1 MADNKELTYKEVWD
15 KLSKIDC
22 SDKVEKKMKLS
33 YLSWAWAWGIL
44 QEHYPQAQYLFYQG
58 EDDVP
63 YVKYPDGT
71 GEVRCRVSIDNLTR
85 EMTLCVMD
93 FKNNAVKNPNS
104 SQVNNSKMRCLT
116 KCLAMF
122 GLGHYIYAG
131 EDLPEDVDDDM
142 PELDD
147 DESKEDS
154 VEKDV
159 PITELSNVVE
169 ETSKPVQTPTEDVEA
184 DKGYGTEDWAELFI
198 KGFLELATLQKT
210 KDAMTSYYKT
220 NTKHLATLRDNFPKM
235 KADLDSELKKIVSK
249 LEEK

>member
-1 MADNKELTYKEVWD
+1 MSDELTYKEVWD

-22 SDKVEKKMKLS
+22 SDKVEKKGKLS

-44 QEHYPQAQYLFYQG
+44 QEHYPQAQYIFYQG
-58 EDDVP
+58 EGDVP

-131 EDLPEDVDDDM
+131 EDLPEDVEDDDM
-142 PELDD
+142 PDLDD
-147 DESKEDS
+147 ETESKEEPTP
-154 VEKDV
+154 VE
-159 PITELSNVVE
+159 
-169 ETSKPVQTPTEDVEA
+169 TPTEDGGA
-184 DKGYGTEDWAELFI
+184 DKGYGTEAWAKLFV
-198 KGFLELATLQKT
+198 KSFLELAKLNKT
-210 KDAMTSYYKT
+210 KDAMKSYYKT
-220 NTKHLATLRDNFPKM
+220 NTKDLATLRDSFPDI
-235 KADLDSELKKIVSK
+235 KAELDSELKTIVNNLKES
-249 LEEK
+249 

>member
-1 MADNKELTYKEVWD
+1 MSDKELTYKEVWD

-22 SDKVEKKMKLS
+22 SDKIEKKGKLT

-71 GEVRCRVSIDNLTR
+71 GEVRCRISIDNLTR

-122 GLGHYIYAG
+122 GL
-131 EDLPEDVDDDM
+131 
-142 PELDD
+142 
-147 DESKEDS
+147 
-154 VEKDV
+154 
-159 PITELSNVVE
+159 
-169 ETSKPVQTPTEDVEA
+169 
-184 DKGYGTEDWAELFI
+184 
-198 KGFLELATLQKT
+198 
-210 KDAMTSYYKT
+210 
-220 NTKHLATLRDNFPKM
+220 
-235 KADLDSELKKIVSK
+235 
-249 LEEK
+249 

>member
-1 MADNKELTYKEVWD
+1 MSDELTYKEVWD

-22 SDKVEKKMKLS
+22 SDKVEKKGKLS

-44 QEHYPQAQYLFYQG
+44 QEHYPQAQYIFYQG
-58 EDDVP
+58 EGDVP

-131 EDLPEDVDDDM
+131 EDLPEDVEDDDM
-142 PELDD
+142 PDLDD
-147 DESKEDS
+147 EPESKEEPTP
-154 VEKDV
+154 VE
-159 PITELSNVVE
+159 
-169 ETSKPVQTPTEDVEA
+169 TPTEDGGA
-184 DKGYGTEDWAELFI
+184 DKGYGTEAWANLFV
-198 KGFLELATLQKT
+198 KSFLELAKLNKT
-210 KDAMTSYYKT
+210 KDAMKSYYKT
-220 NTKHLATLRDNFPKM
+220 NTKDLATLRDSFPDI
-235 KADLDSELKKIVSK
+235 KAELDSELKTIVNNLKES
-249 LEEK
+249 

>member
-1 MADNKELTYKEVWD
+1 MRDELTYKEVWD

-44 QEHYPQAQYLFYQG
+44 QEHYPQAQYIFYQG
-58 EDDVP
+58 EGDVP

-131 EDLPEDVDDDM
+131 EDLPEDVED
-142 PELDD
+142 EIENLDD
-147 DESKEDS
+147 ETESKEEPTP
-154 VEKDV
+154 VE
-159 PITELSNVVE
+159 
-169 ETSKPVQTPTEDVEA
+169 TPTEDGGA
-184 DKGYGTEDWAELFI
+184 DKGYGTEAWANLFV
-198 KGFLELATLQKT
+198 KSFLELAKLNKT
-210 KDAMTSYYKT
+210 KDAMKSYYKT
-220 NTKHLATLRDNFPKM
+220 NTKDLATLRDSFPDI
-235 KADLDSELKKIVSK
+235 KAELDSELKTIVNNLKES
-249 LEEK
+249 

>member
-1 MADNKELTYKEVWD
+1 MSKELTYKEVWD

-44 QEHYPQAQYLFYQG
+44 QEHYPQAQYIFYQG
-58 EDDVP
+58 EGDVP
-63 YVKYPDGT
+63 YVRYPDGT

-131 EDLPEDVDDDM
+131 EDLPEDVED
-142 PELDD
+142 EIENLDD
-147 DESKEDS
+147 ETESKEEPTP
-154 VEKDV
+154 VE
-159 PITELSNVVE
+159 
-169 ETSKPVQTPTEDVEA
+169 TPTEDGGA
-184 DKGYGTEDWAELFI
+184 DNGYGTEEWAELFV
-198 KGFLELATLQKT
+198 KSFLELAKLSKT
-210 KDAMTSYYKT
+210 KQAMTSYYKN
-220 NTKHLATLRDNFPKM
+220 NTKDLATLRDNFPKM
-235 KADLDSELKKIVSK
+235 KADLDSELKTIVNNLKES
-249 LEEK
+249 

>member
-1 MADNKELTYKEVWD
+1 MSDKELTYKEVWD

-22 SDKVEKKMKLS
+22 SDKIEKKMNLS

-71 GEVRCRVSIDNLTR
+71 GEVRCRISIDNLTR

-131 EDLPEDVDDDM
+131 EDLPEDVEDDIDN
-142 PELDD
+142 LDD
-147 DESKEDS
+147 ETESKKEPTP
-154 VEKDV
+154 VE
-159 PITELSNVVE
+159 
-169 ETSKPVQTPTEDVEA
+169 TPTEDVEA
-184 DKGYGTEDWAELFI
+184 DKGYGTEEWAELFV
-198 KGFLELATLQKT
+198 KSFLELSKLSKT
-210 KDAMTSYYKT
+210 KEAMTSYYKN
-220 NTKHLATLRDNFPKM
+220 NTKDLATLRDNFPKM
-235 KADLDSELKKIVSK
+235 KADLDSELKTIVSNLK
-249 LEEK
+249 ED

>member
-1 MADNKELTYKEVWD
+1 MSDELTYKEVWD

-44 QEHYPQAQYLFYQG
+44 QEHYPQAQYIFYQG
-58 EDDVP
+58 EGDVP

-131 EDLPEDVDDDM
+131 EDLPEDVEDDIDN
-142 PELDD
+142 LDD
-147 DESKEDS
+147 ETESKKEPTP
-154 VEKDV
+154 VE
-159 PITELSNVVE
+159 
-169 ETSKPVQTPTEDVEA
+169 TPTEDVEV
-184 DKGYGTEDWAELFI
+184 DKGYGTEEWAELFV
-198 KGFLELATLQKT
+198 KSFLELAKLSKT
-210 KDAMTSYYKT
+210 KDAMTSYYKN
-220 NTKHLATLRDNFPKM
+220 NTKDLATLRDNFPKM
-235 KADLDSELKKIVSK
+235 KADLDSELKTIVSNLK
-249 LEEK
+249 ED